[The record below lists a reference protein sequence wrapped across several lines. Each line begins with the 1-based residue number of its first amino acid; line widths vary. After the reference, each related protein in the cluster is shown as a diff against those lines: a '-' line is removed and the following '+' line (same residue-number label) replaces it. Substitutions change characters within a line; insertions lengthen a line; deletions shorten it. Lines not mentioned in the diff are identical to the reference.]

1 MESYL
6 SITPEKAQTDDIQ
19 NWLAVLQKI
28 ESLQMSLK
36 RVQEANKTLRD
47 EVSGLKEVN
56 NNMRETIERLNSLD
70 RQMEEKRSL
79 TK

>member
-1 MESYL
+1 
-6 SITPEKAQTDDIQ
+6 
-19 NWLAVLQKI
+19 
-28 ESLQMSLK
+28 MSLK